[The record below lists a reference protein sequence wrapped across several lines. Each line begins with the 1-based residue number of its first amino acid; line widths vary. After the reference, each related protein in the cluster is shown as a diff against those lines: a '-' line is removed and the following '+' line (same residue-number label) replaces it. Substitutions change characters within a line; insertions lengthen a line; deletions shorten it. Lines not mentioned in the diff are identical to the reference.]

1 MTFVSGRMASQQ
13 QPVTETIRVRYT
25 SGPRKHTKAG
35 HVVTFSSQKS
45 YVSTTSKDSSD
56 EEEEYFNNMRRGTT
70 KDSGGGG
77 GGSTCSVQNFDVI
90 KTLHEGKFSK
100 ILLAKLDGHGISKER
115 MVLKAV
121 EMQSASSAH
130 MFYREMDYNY
140 LLSPHENVV
149 TSYNVVLRWKNYY
162 IFAQEYAPA
171 GDLGRYLKKFG
182 ALTEAKTKSV
192 AKQLSSALDFV
203 HGLNLVHQ
211 AVIPENI
218 LVFNRECTLIKL
230 SDFCGMRPSG
240 SLVMKGTFENCN
252 EDDDGQQ
259 ISSLLAYSPPEVCSK
274 LPQEKYHVHPS
285 IDVWAVGVIIWACL
299 SGTGQGPWQSADML
313 RDPCFRQFYEWA
325 KKKSLKVP
333 DAFQPLSC
341 RLLRL
346 IKRLLEPKPEKR
358 CKAREVLKYLKDEWL
373 SSLSSKNTAAVLSR
387 LGMSRSESCTFG
399 VSGNHGG
406 NNGGLSAGGGG
417 GSTATSHSFSRA
429 CSQRYARRGSVCPR
443 PKSEVRRAKR
453 QESNNNSG
461 NNNSGN
467 NSSSNNSPKSSNKQG
482 TQTQKT
488 SRGTTSDPNSGFKI
502 SCVLETSRAVPLSTS
517 KSATSIM
524 PPPSPTPASNVSLP
538 PMSSLTSSQKC
549 P

>member
-1 MTFVSGRMASQQ
+1 MTIVSGRMTTQQ
-13 QPVTETIRVRYT
+13 QPESCRVRYT

-35 HVVTFSSQKS
+35 HVVTFSTQKS

-56 EEEEYFNNMRRGTT
+56 EGEDEYFNPHTRRNEPRR
-70 KDSGGGG
+70 DNEE
-77 GGSTCSVQNFDVI
+77 STPRQNFDVI

-121 EMQSASSAH
+121 EMQSASSSH

-149 TSYNVVLRWKNYY
+149 TSYNVVLRWKNCY

-192 AKQLSSALDFV
+192 ARQLSSALDFI

-230 SDFCGMRPSG
+230 SDFCSMRPSG
-240 SLVMKGTFENCN
+240 SLVMKGSFENGN
-252 EDDDGQQ
+252 EDDYGQQ
-259 ISSLLAYSPPEVCSK
+259 SSSSLLAFSPPEVCTK

-299 SGTGQGPWQSADML
+299 SGTGQGPWQSADVL
-313 RDPCFRQFYEWA
+313 RDPSFRQFYEWA

-358 CKAREVLKYLKDEWL
+358 CKAREVLKYLKDDWL

-399 VSGNHGG
+399 VSGSHTG
-406 NNGGLSAGGGG
+406 AGGTSGG
-417 GSTATSHSFSRA
+417 GAASSSTSASFNRA
-429 CSQRYARRGSVCPR
+429 NSQRYARRASACPR
-443 PKSEVRRAKR
+443 PKSEVRKTRK
-453 QESNNNSG
+453 QESNNNGSSTNG
-461 NNNSGN
+461 SPRGSNAQPGAQQQQKGTRGTPPSSADANNS
-467 NSSSNNSPKSSNKQG
+467 
-482 TQTQKT
+482 
-488 SRGTTSDPNSGFKI
+488 FKI

-517 KSATSIM
+517 KSATCII
-524 PPPSPTPASNVSLP
+524 PPPSPTPQSSV
-538 PMSSLTSSQKC
+538 SLTSATAQKC